1 MWYAFWVFFSPVAFL
16 ISLVL
21 CCGYGSSRRQDLRQY
36 SIETWYRLYK
46 IFTDDDNRI
55 NRPILA
61 LDIINILW
69 GMTGTYL
76 SIKLKNENSK
86 ADGIF
91 NCIRDY
97 GLPSTLM
104 AMLYI
109 LLAYLKIIRMI
120 FYQVH
125 FIYHREIFGH
135 WEQNSRRDVRQISDS
150 DQNVSLKFL
159 VIPYQKK
166 EEDLEEFS
174 LINSEV
180 PASQSEES
188 KSGDKTLLSQN

>member
-46 IFTDDDNRI
+46 IFTDNDNRI

-76 SIKLKNENSK
+76 SIKLKNENSQ

-150 DQNVSLKFL
+150 D
-159 VIPYQKK
+159 
-166 EEDLEEFS
+166 
-174 LINSEV
+174 
-180 PASQSEES
+180 
-188 KSGDKTLLSQN
+188 